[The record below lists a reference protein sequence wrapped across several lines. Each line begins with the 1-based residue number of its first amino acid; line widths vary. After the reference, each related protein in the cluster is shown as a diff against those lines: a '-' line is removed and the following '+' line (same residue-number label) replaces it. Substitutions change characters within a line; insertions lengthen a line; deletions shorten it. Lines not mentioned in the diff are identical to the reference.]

1 MGWKRS
7 EVPDLSGRVIV
18 VTGANSGLGLHS
30 AKTFVAHGA
39 HVVMACRDKT
49 RAAAALAQV
58 CAAGS
63 GSAEV
68 MVLNLADL
76 TSVAEFAQELAG
88 AYPAVDAL
96 VNNAGVMGGPRQST
110 AQGFEL
116 QMGTNYIGHFVL
128 TAQVWPLL
136 LAAKAPRVISLS
148 SLAARNGILN
158 ADMDAQLLIDPQPYS
173 AMTVYSNTKQATLLF
188 SQELCRR
195 AGAAAADVASI
206 AVHPGVSATNLF
218 TRPMQ
223 DAHLGALAPAINGL
237 GRVLLQSPAASAQ
250 SEIRAV
256 TDPTIKAGDFVGPN
270 TMGQSRGAP
279 EVLGLYRTGADRAT
293 AARLWTLT
301 QTITDVTFPI

>member
-1 MGWKRS
+1 MGWKPS

-18 VTGANSGLGLHS
+18 VTGANSGVGFHAS
-30 AKTFVAHGA
+30 KAFVANGA

-49 RAAAALAQV
+49 RASDALAQV

-76 TSVAEFAQELAG
+76 DSVTQFAHELA
-88 AYPAVDAL
+88 AIHSAVDAL
-96 VNNAGVMGGPRQST
+96 VNNAGVMGGLRQST

-128 TAQVWPLL
+128 TAKVWPLL
-136 LAAKAPRVISLS
+136 LAATAPRVISLS
-148 SLAARNGILN
+148 SLAARKGILN
-158 ADMDAQLLIDPQPYS
+158 AEMDAKLLTDPQPYS
-173 AMTVYSNTKQATLLF
+173 AMTVYSNTKQAALLF
-188 SQELCRR
+188 SQELYRR
-195 AGAAAADVASI
+195 AVAASVDVASI

-218 TRPMQ
+218 TRQ
-223 DAHLGALAPAINGL
+223 LQARHVGVLAPAINGL

-256 TDPTIKAGDFVGPN
+256 TDLTITAGEFVGPN

-279 EVLGLYRTGADRAT
+279 EVLTLYNTGSDPAT
-293 AARLWTLT
+293 AARLWDLT
-301 QTITDVTFPI
+301 QTITDVTFPV